1 MFCRSATLIRRHGGY
16 YVMQLTKLA
25 SIQLVVWK
33 MLEKYNEDPVNVF
46 KKVKLDPVLMQQPGA
61 RYPLGKIAELW
72 EEMSRRIKDP
82 CFGLSAATCWHP
94 SHFGI
99 LGHALLMSR
108 SLRATLECLI
118 RYHQVISD
126 AIFGRL
132 HEDKKGGTLDF
143 TLIYTDE
150 DPYPR
155 ARENAALAWIMSV
168 LRMNLQQD
176 LSPVSVSFTHSR
188 PVCAGKYYEFFH
200 SPVTFSAP
208 LANISLPLDVVDVD
222 LPAKND
228 ELAELSDQLMVKY
241 IASLNNIDL
250 ITQVKKIIAE
260 NLPSGNV
267 SLDNVASV
275 LCVGKRKLQRMLQ
288 QETTSFITLL
298 NDTRMELAKQYV
310 LDKSMDIT
318 EIAFLLGFAEQ
329 SSFSRSFKRWIGQS
343 PSQYR
348 KAIR

>member
-1 MFCRSATLIRRHGGY
+1 
-16 YVMQLTKLA
+16 MQLTKLA
-25 SIQLVVWK
+25 SVQLVLWK
-33 MLEKYNEDPVNVF
+33 MLEKFNEDPVNVF

-61 RYPLGKIAELW
+61 RYPLEKIVELW

-99 LGHALLMSR
+99 LGHALLMSQ
-108 SLRATLECLI
+108 SLRVTLECLI

-126 AIFGRL
+126 ANYGRL
-132 HEDKKGGTLDF
+132 HEDKKRETLDF
-143 TLIYTDE
+143 IIMYTDE

-155 ARENAALAWIMSV
+155 AREDAALAWIMSV
-168 LRMNLQQD
+168 LRMNFQQD

-188 PVCAGKYYEFFH
+188 PDCAGKYYEFFH
-200 SPVTFSAP
+200 APVTFGAP
-208 LANISLPLDVVDVD
+208 VASISLPLDVVDSI

-228 ELAELSDQLMVKY
+228 ELSELSDHLMVKY

-250 ITQVKKIIAE
+250 ITRVKKIIAE
-260 NLPSGNV
+260 NLPFGNF

-275 LCVGKRKLQRMLQ
+275 LCVGTRKLQRMLQ
-288 QETTSFITLL
+288 QEATSFIALL
-298 NDTRMELAKQYV
+298 NETRMELAKKYV
-310 LDKSMDIT
+310 LDKSMDMT

-329 SSFSRSFKRWIGQS
+329 STFSRSFKRWTGQS

-348 KAIR
+348 KAVR

>member
-1 MFCRSATLIRRHGGY
+1 MEGY

-61 RYPLGKIAELW
+61 RYPLEKIAELW

-108 SLRATLECLI
+108 SLRVTLECLV

-126 AIFGRL
+126 ANYGRL
-132 HEDKKGGTLDF
+132 HEDKKRGTLDF
-143 TLIYTDE
+143 ILMYTDE

-155 ARENAALAWIMSV
+155 AREDAALAWIMSV
-168 LRMNLQQD
+168 LRMNFQQD

-188 PVCAGKYYEFFH
+188 PDCAGKYYEFFH
-200 SPVTFSAP
+200 APVTFGASVASF
-208 LANISLPLDVVDVD
+208 SLPLDVVDNI

-228 ELAELSDQLMVKY
+228 ELAELSENLMVKY

-250 ITQVKKIIAE
+250 ITRVKKIIAE

-275 LCVGKRKLQRMLQ
+275 LCVGTRKLQRMLQ
-288 QETTSFITLL
+288 QEATSFIALL
-298 NDTRMELAKQYV
+298 NETRMELAKQYV

-329 SSFSRSFKRWIGQS
+329 STFSRSFKRWTGQS

-348 KAIR
+348 KAVR